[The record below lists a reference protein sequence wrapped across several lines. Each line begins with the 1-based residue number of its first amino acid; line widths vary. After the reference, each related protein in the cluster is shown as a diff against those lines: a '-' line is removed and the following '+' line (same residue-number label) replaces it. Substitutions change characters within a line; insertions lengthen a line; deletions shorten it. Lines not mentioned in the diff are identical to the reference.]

1 MGDVRSQI
9 FACGTAEPAGTTRL
23 LAAGGYTL
31 DVADGALRGI
41 RWHGAEVVRG
51 INLLVRD
58 AHWGTLPAETPLET
72 VTQDGEGFSYE
83 RRFAVADGAAQCR
96 LTASADGGAKLIVT
110 AEIVAL
116 CDVETNRAGLTLL
129 HPIAGVAGMP
139 LTVHHSDGTSED
151 RSFPAQVMP
160 SQPAFDIIGIEHV
173 VDGIA
178 VAIDFAG
185 EIFEME
191 DQRNWTDASFKT
203 YCRPLALPTP
213 YRLDAG
219 STLRQQIVIRCDG
232 AIRRRGEVIDRAN
245 TLALGPEGRRLP
257 EIVLALDA
265 AEPIVAEAA
274 DLLDKA
280 RVRSVALRLPA
291 NIDAERLAALR
302 ALIGNRTVSI
312 EAVIADGADPFAA
325 LAALRA
331 RLDAAG
337 IMPRR
342 VLALPAPYLASHQP
356 SGPWPQGA
364 TPADAAVAARA
375 AFPDAEIGGGM
386 LTSFTE
392 FNRCPPDLALA
403 DFVSHGTT
411 AIVHAADDRSVMET
425 LEALPAVFK
434 SVAALAPDKP
444 YRLGLVSIGMRSN
457 AYGPERSADPEGR
470 RLAMAKV
477 DPRQRGLFAASF
489 AVGAVAAT
497 DGTDVEAMALAAPT
511 GPFGMIHSAT
521 PWPQPFFDDHAEAA
535 VYPLFHVVRALAG
548 LSGLPRRPVG
558 GLPAGMAAVA
568 AGPMLVLANLSAEMR
583 ELALPG
589 QAAIRL
595 LDTDSFTAA
604 AADPLW
610 LDRPGDTADQIMMG
624 AYSVAF
630 LTFTGDLP

>member
-9 FACGTAEPAGTTRL
+9 FAFGTAEPTGATRP

-41 RWHGAEVVRG
+41 RWHGVEVVRG

-58 AHWGTLPAETPLET
+58 AHWGTLPAEMPLET
-72 VTQDGEGFSYE
+72 VARDGEGFSYE
-83 RRFAVADGAAQCR
+83 RRFTVADGAAQCR
-96 LTASADGGAKLIVT
+96 LTASTHGGARLIVT
-110 AEIVAL
+110 AEIAAL
-116 CDVETNRAGLTLL
+116 RDLQTNRAGLTLL

-151 RSFPAQVMP
+151 RSFPALVMA
-160 SQPAFDIIGIEHV
+160 SQPALDIIGLEHV
-173 VDGIA
+173 VEGIA

-185 EIFEME
+185 EVFEME
-191 DQRNWTDASFKT
+191 DQRNWSDASYKT

-213 YRLDAG
+213 YRLEAG
-219 STLRQQIVIRCDG
+219 STLRQQIVIRCAG
-232 AIRRRGEVIDRAN
+232 AIGPRGEVVDLAG
-245 TLALGPEGRRLP
+245 TLALGPEGRKLP

-265 AEPIVAEAA
+265 AEPIVGEAA
-274 DLLDKA
+274 NLFDTA
-280 RVRSVALRLPA
+280 HIRSVALRLPA
-291 NIDAERLAALR
+291 DIDAERLAALR
-302 ALIGNRTVSI
+302 PVIGDRAVTI
-312 EAVIADGADPFAA
+312 EVVITDGPDPSAA
-325 LAALRA
+325 LAELRA
-331 RLDAAG
+331 RLYAAD
-337 IMPRR
+337 IVPRR
-342 VLALPAPYLASHQP
+342 VLALPAAYLASHQP
-356 SGPWPQGA
+356 SGPWPEGA
-364 TPADAAVAARA
+364 TPTDATVAARA

-403 DFVSHGTT
+403 DFVSHGMT

-425 LEALPAVFK
+425 LEALPAIFD
-434 SVAALAPDKP
+434 SVAALAPGKL
-444 YRLGLVSIGMRSN
+444 YQLGLVSIGMRSN
-457 AYGPERSADPEGR
+457 AYGPERPADPEGR

-497 DGTDVEAMALAAPT
+497 EGSDVEAMALATLT
-511 GPFGMIHSAT
+511 GPFGMIHSAAR
-521 PWPQPFFDDHAEAA
+521 WPQPFFDDQAEAV

-548 LSGLPRRPVG
+548 LAGLRRRAVS
-558 GLPAGMAAVA
+558 GLPAGIAAVA
-568 AGPMLVLANLSAEMR
+568 AGPMLILANLSAETR
-583 ELALPG
+583 DLALPR
-589 QAAIRL
+589 QAVIRL

-604 AADPLW
+604 AGDPLW
-610 LDRPGDTADQIMMG
+610 LDRPGDTADQITMG